1 MKFDSKVVAIALASL
16 VTPAMAFQPNVGSLR
31 TQSVMK
37 MVVSPEVEDDITTPP
52 TSAPTSTSTGIE
64 MDHLTSDIVSKLRFR
79 EVQRELE
86 RRELDTSGT
95 FTDMR
100 TRLKE
105 LATDETKDEQTS
117 DSSKD
122 IRVIDGDVL
131 NNVSAE

>member
-37 MVVSPEVEDDITTPP
+37 MVVSPEVEDDITT
-52 TSAPTSTSTGIE
+52 STSIGTE
-64 MDHLTSDIVSKLRFR
+64 MEHLTSDIVSKLRFR